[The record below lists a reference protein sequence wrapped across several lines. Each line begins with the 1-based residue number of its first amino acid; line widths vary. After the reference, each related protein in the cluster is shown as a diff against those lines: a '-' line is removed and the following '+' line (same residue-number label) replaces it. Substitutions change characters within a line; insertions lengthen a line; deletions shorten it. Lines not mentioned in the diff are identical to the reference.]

1 MPPRA
6 FVAAQLTAPGRQ
18 LRVQPIEPVPP
29 GAGQVRIEVRAS
41 DICGAD
47 LETVDNPR
55 SNVSV
60 PIVPGHEI
68 AGTIAELGEHVRGWQ
83 IGDRVAVGWFG
94 GSCGHCSLCRRGN
107 VVHCA
112 QRRTPGR
119 SYPGGWAESLTVPAD
134 ALARIP
140 DGLDFVDAAPMGCAG
155 VTTFNAIRHAGVAA
169 GGRIAVFG
177 FGGLGH
183 LAVQFAA
190 KMGYEVVVIARVPNL
205 EKVAYELGAHH
216 YIDSH
221 AVDAGKELERIG
233 GADLIL
239 STAPATAPLGALLAG
254 LRTQGRLILI
264 GVDGDCVQV
273 PAAQLTMN
281 AQSLSGHLTG
291 SAVDI
296 EETMRFA
303 LLTGVRPMVEVMPLE
318 GIAEALKRL
327 RSGRRQFRIVLDTK
341 STRDAG
347 SGAR

>member
-1 MPPRA
+1 MPPRT
-6 FVAAQLTAPGRQ
+6 FVAAQLTGPDQQ
-18 LRVQPIEPVPP
+18 LRVQPIEPVTP
-29 GAGQVRIEVRAS
+29 GTGQVRIEIRAS
-41 DICGAD
+41 GICRAD
-47 LETVDNPR
+47 LETVDNTRPNA
-55 SNVSV
+55 SF

-68 AGTIAELGEHVRGWQ
+68 AGTIAELGEHVHGWQ
-83 IGDRVAVGWFG
+83 VGDRVAVGWFG
-94 GSCGHCSLCRRGN
+94 GSCGHCDLCRRGE

-112 QRRTPGR
+112 QRKIPGR

-140 DGLDFVDAAPMGCAG
+140 VGLDFVDAAPMGCAG
-155 VTTFNAIRHAGVAA
+155 VVTFNAIRHAGIPA

-190 KMGYEVVVIARVPNL
+190 KMGYEVVVIARVPDR
-205 EKVAYELGAHH
+205 EKEAYELGAHH

-239 STAPATAPLGALLAG
+239 STAPTTAPVGGLLAG

-264 GVDGDCVQV
+264 GVDSAYVQV
-273 PAAQLTMN
+273 PAAQLMMN

-318 GIAEALKRL
+318 KAGEAVERL
-327 RSGRRQFRIVLDTK
+327 RSGRARFRIVLDT
-341 STRDAG
+341 TRL
-347 SGAR
+347 R